1 MSKVSKAEPSP
12 SRKSQKGL
20 ARRVHKSRLAL
31 VALYLYW
38 PAIFIISH
46 IPKRFV
52 PPDVEVSGKILH
64 IAAYFVLTLLVFL
77 NAGLICS
84 TSLRLKKTWL
94 LVGLIAAYAAVDE
107 LLQLYIE
114 GRHGSP
120 VDWTT
125 DMVACLFC
133 VGLLVML
140 AKRVN
145 SRA

>member
-1 MSKVSKAEPSP
+1 MSKEPKAKLSP
-12 SRKSQKGL
+12 SQKPQKGL

-31 VALYLYW
+31 IALCLYW
-38 PAIFIISH
+38 PTIFIISH

-52 PPDVEVSGKILH
+52 PPDVEVSGKVLH